1 MSKSGLTFSL
11 AGFGKDGGYWIC
23 LRKGILRKL
32 ERRLMAEADAI
43 VTYSE
48 MSRVAFWIYGMVV
61 GGAVIKHQ
69 SRAADILLTCPFT
82 VVVRICLFLSQ
93 IY

>member
-11 AGFGKDGGYWIC
+11 ADFGKDGGYWIC

-48 MSRVAFWIYGMVV
+48 MSFWIYGLVV
-61 GGAVIKHQ
+61 GGPVIKHQ
-69 SRAADILLTCPFT
+69 SRAADIFLTCTFTT

>member
-1 MSKSGLTFSL
+1 
-11 AGFGKDGGYWIC
+11 
-23 LRKGILRKL
+23 
-32 ERRLMAEADAI
+32 MAEADAV

-48 MSRVAFWIYGMVV
+48 KSSVAFWIYGMVV

-69 SRAADILLTCPFT
+69 SRAADILLTCTFTT

>member
-1 MSKSGLTFSL
+1 
-11 AGFGKDGGYWIC
+11 
-23 LRKGILRKL
+23 
-32 ERRLMAEADAI
+32 MAEADAI

-48 MSRVAFWIYGMVV
+48 MSSVAFWIPVYGMVV
-61 GGAVIKHQ
+61 GGAVIKHE

>member
-1 MSKSGLTFSL
+1 
-11 AGFGKDGGYWIC
+11 
-23 LRKGILRKL
+23 
-32 ERRLMAEADAI
+32 MAEADAV

-48 MSRVAFWIYGMVV
+48 MSSVAFWIYGMVV

-69 SRAADILLTCPFT
+69 SRAADIFLTCPFTT

>member
-11 AGFGKDGGYWIC
+11 AGFGKDGAYWIC

-48 MSRVAFWIYGMVV
+48 MSFWIYGMVV

-69 SRAADILLTCPFT
+69 PRAADIFLTCPFT

>member
-1 MSKSGLTFSL
+1 
-11 AGFGKDGGYWIC
+11 
-23 LRKGILRKL
+23 
-32 ERRLMAEADAI
+32 MAEADAI

-48 MSRVAFWIYGMVV
+48 MSSVAFWIYGMVV

-69 SRAADILLTCPFT
+69 SRAADIFLTCPFT